1 MLTLPSEIKTLLN
14 NNKTIMKKPLFRL
27 LFSMLFVSLTL
38 SVAAQKI
45 DAGGTVTDIHRAEII
60 GASILEVGT
69 NNGTITD
76 LDGHFSLKVSN
87 GAKLKISFIGY
98 KTIEMVASSN
108 MQVMLEEDAKLMDE
122 VVVTGYQVQ
131 RKADLTGAV
140 SVLNMKNPTS
150 ESNPNMLN
158 SMQGK
163 LSGVQI
169 ITDAA
174 PGSGSTSI
182 RIRGMSTVN
191 STDPLYVIDGVPTT
205 ENLNSLNAADIESIQ
220 VLKDAA
226 SASIYGARAA
236 NGVIVITTK
245 RGKEG
250 HTSINVN
257 LSTSIQNKQKIY
269 DMLNAEQWGEAYWQA
284 AKNSGQTPSHP
295 LYGSG
300 ETPQLVSTLSDGITQ
315 TTDTDWQNAIYR
327 MALTNNM
334 SASISNASE
343 KGSVMFSANY
353 INQQGIIKK
362 TFYER
367 VSARLNST
375 YNFNKWISVGENLMI
390 AKWDNRGVS
399 TGSDSGIPFTAM
411 RQHPALPIKDTTGAY
426 TSPMK
431 FISSDIS
438 NPVEDLNI
446 NDDDENG
453 SWRIFGNAYLQWEP
467 IKNLTLKSNIGI
479 EHVQFLNRDLTRTT
493 YTNTEASVAMGYG
506 QGDTWTW
513 TNTVNYKADFGKS
526 HHVNLFGGVEATEYV
541 YRDLSA
547 SRKDYQFEDD
557 DFMQIGAGTG
567 EHTVGGGKS
576 EWALFSLF
584 GKADYN
590 YADRYLLS
598 FIIRRDASSRL
609 GATDNAAVFP
619 SISGAWRFT
628 EEPWFAGND
637 WLDNGKL
644 RLGWGTNGNA
654 GISNFYAAY
663 TTYAI
668 NSGAGAYDLNGT
680 GTSTVPGI
688 TVASTGNPNLKWETT
703 TQWNIGLDLGFF
715 KNDLTVSLD
724 WYLKKTKDML
734 TTPPALKVMG
744 ENASYIQNTGDM
756 KNTGLEFTIDYHSRQ
771 YGDFSWAANLNLA
784 HYKNEVVRLN
794 DEVESIGSEIRLM
807 EGQPMGVYYG
817 YVADGLFQTQDEVY
831 NAATQQGAAPG
842 RIRYRDIDNNGEIT
856 EADQC
861 IIGDPNPDLTG
872 GLNLDFSYKNL
883 TLSAFFTG
891 EFGFDIYNSTK
902 KQLQFMSYGGV
913 STNRSTD
920 ILDCW
925 SETNTQ
931 SSIPAISLTDDN
943 NEMRMSTYFVE
954 DGSFVKMK
962 YLKLAYNFPKS
973 LTGRW
978 CSGLTL
984 YAQAENLFTITGYS
998 GLDPELPLSTYG
1010 SRIDSGVYPNSR
1022 TYTFGLNINF

>member
-1 MLTLPSEIKTLLN
+1 MKDFKRTMLCFIL
-14 NNKTIMKKPLFRL
+14 
-27 LFSMLFVSLTL
+27 SLIC
-38 SVAAQKI
+38 SVAMAQSFT
-45 DAGGTVTDIHRAEII
+45 ASGTVRSDDGLEAI
-60 GASILEVGT
+60 GATVVEKGAT
-69 NNGTITD
+69 ANGVVTD
-76 LDGHFSLKVSN
+76 LDGHFTIKCSKDAHL
-87 GAKLKISFIGY
+87 LISYIGY
-98 KTIEMVASSN
+98 KTAEVVAGEN
-108 MQVMLEEDAKLMDE
+108 LEIVLHEDANIMEE
-122 VVVTGYQVQ
+122 VVVTGYQTQ

-140 SVLNMKNPTS
+140 SVMNMKNPTS

-169 ITDAA
+169 VTDAA

-182 RIRGMSTVN
+182 RVRGMSTVN

-205 ENLNSLNAADIESIQ
+205 ENLNSLNPSDIESIQ

-245 RGKEG
+245 GGKEG
-250 HTSINVN
+250 RTAININ
-257 LSTSIQNKQKIY
+257 MSTSVQNKMKTY
-269 DMLNAEQWGEAYWQA
+269 TMLNAQQWGEAYWQA
-284 AKNSGQTPSHP
+284 AKNSGQQPSHP
-295 LYGSG
+295 LYGNGDS
-300 ETPQLVSTLSDGITQ
+300 PQLVSTLSDGATA
-315 TTDTDWQNAIYR
+315 TTDTDWQDAIYR
-327 MALTNNM
+327 TAWSNNV
-334 SASISNASE
+334 SASISSASE

-353 INQQGIIKK
+353 INQQGIIKQTYYK
-362 TFYER
+362 RIT
-367 VSARLNST
+367 ARINST
-375 YNFNKWISVGENLMI
+375 YKFNKWISVGENLMV
-390 AKWDNRGVS
+390 ARWDNRGAA

-411 RQHPALPIKDTTGAY
+411 RQHPALPIKDASGAY

-431 FISSDIS
+431 YINSDIT

-446 NDDDENG
+446 NGDDENG

-493 YTNTEASVAMGYG
+493 YSNTEAAVAMGYG

-513 TNTVNYKADFGKS
+513 TNTINYKFNIGEN
-526 HHVNLFGGVEATEYV
+526 HRFNVFGGVEATEYV
-541 YRDLSA
+541 YKDLSA
-547 SRKDYQFEDD
+547 SSKGYQFEDNN
-557 DFMQIGAGTG
+557 FMQIGAGTG
-567 EHTVGGGKS
+567 ERTVGGGKS

-584 GKADYN
+584 GKADWN

-609 GATDNAAVFP
+609 GATDNSAVFP
-619 SISGAWRFT
+619 SLSGAWRFT
-628 EEPWFAGND
+628 EEPWFPETD
-637 WLDNGKL
+637 WLNNGKL

-663 TTYAI
+663 STYAI

-680 GTSTVPGI
+680 GNTTVPGI
-688 TVASTGNPNLKWETT
+688 VVASTGNPDLKWETT
-703 TQWNIGLDLGFF
+703 TQWNVGLDLGFLN
-715 KNDLTVSLD
+715 NDLTVSLD
-724 WYLKKTKDML
+724 WYLKKTRDML

-756 KNTGLEFTIDYHSRQ
+756 KNSGLELTIDYRSPQ
-771 YGDFSWAANLNLA
+771 YGDFSWGANLNLA

-794 DEVESIGSEIRLM
+794 DAVTSIGSEIRLM
-807 EGQPMGVYYG
+807 KGEAMGVYYG
-817 YVADGLFQTQDEVY
+817 YVSDGLFQTEEQVY

-842 RIRYRDIDNNGEIT
+842 RIRYRDLNNDGEIT

-861 IIGDPNPDLTG
+861 VIGDPNPDITG
-872 GLNLDFSYKNL
+872 GLNLDFSYKNF
-883 TLSAFFTG
+883 TLSMFFTG

-920 ILDCW
+920 ILNCW
-925 SETNTQ
+925 SESNTG
-931 SSIPAISLTDDN
+931 SSIPAISLSDDN

-954 DGSFVKMK
+954 DGSYVKMK
-962 YLKLAYNFPKS
+962 YLKLSYAFPRK
-973 LTGRW
+973 LTKGW
-978 CSGLTL
+978 CQGLTL
-984 YAQAENLFTITGYS
+984 YAQAENLFTMTGYS
-998 GLDPELPLSTYG
+998 GLDPELPLSSYG
-1010 SRIDSGVYPNSR
+1010 SRVDSGVYPNCR
-1022 TYTFGLNINF
+1022 TYTFGINLNF